1 MCLQVQL
8 WPGPDP
14 QAGTWLAL
22 GFSEGKLR
30 GMPSAHVPAGQGF
43 ACPLGPLLKSV
54 AGARGSERASLTP
67 TVLAPFLA

>member
-8 WPGPDP
+8 WPGPDRR
-14 QAGTWLAL
+14 ASTWFAL

-43 ACPLGPLLKSV
+43 ACPLGPLLERV
-54 AGARGSERASLTP
+54 VGARGLERASLTP
-67 TVLAPFLA
+67 TVPAPFLA